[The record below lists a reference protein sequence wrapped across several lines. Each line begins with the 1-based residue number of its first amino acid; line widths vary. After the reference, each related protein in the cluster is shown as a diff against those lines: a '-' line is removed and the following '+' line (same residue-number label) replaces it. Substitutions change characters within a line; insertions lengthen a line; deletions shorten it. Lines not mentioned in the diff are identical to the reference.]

1 MSIAPATRSF
11 TVALIGNPNTGKSTL
26 FTALCGVRQRVGNY
40 PGVTV
45 EKKVGRL
52 THGSHHYRLI
62 DLPGTYS
69 LSPRSPDEMVAVDVL
84 LGRRDGE
91 AMPDAVICI
100 VDASNLE
107 RNLYVVSQILELG
120 RPTLVALNMVDVA
133 ESRGLKIDAV
143 RLQERLGVPVVPIQ
157 AHRRAGIEDLRRA
170 LAQVVKVAV
179 KPPASPFPEAFQR
192 EVAALEQWLNGR
204 QSEQRPCDSERS
216 EESPAA
222 PRAAAPA
229 KTLRSAQG
237 DSTAWPRYLVERLIL
252 DVGGY
257 LESSGTAD
265 AALGEQ
271 VSAARDRLKQVGLAV
286 PAVEAMSRYA
296 WIGRVVEGVV
306 TRPTTRPVTA
316 TDRVDG
322 VLTHRFWGTAILALL
337 MAGMFCSIFLLADVP
352 MGWIE
357 SGIDATRDWVKGLMD
372 EGPMQ
377 SLIVDGVIA
386 GVGGVVVFLPQ
397 ILLLFLFIALM
408 ESTGYMARA
417 AYLMDKLMARVGLS
431 GKSFLPLLS
440 SFACAVPGIMAA
452 RVIENRRDRLTTILV
467 APLMSCSARLPV
479 YVLLVGAFIPT
490 GTLLGP
496 VLPGLVFFSMYALGI
511 LVAVVMALLLKRTL
525 LKGQTPPFVMELP
538 SYKLPSIGMVLHR
551 MAERGWAFVRRA
563 GTLILAT
570 TIIIWALGYYPR
582 DKEKIEGPHEERV
595 TAIKEQLKALPDDAP
610 ERAALEDEQ
619 ADIKHQIEG
628 DHLRNSFLGRAGQYV
643 EPAVRPLGWDWRI
656 GCAAIASF
664 PAREVV
670 VGTLGVIYNL
680 GGELEDTE
688 EDQSLLRRKIQE
700 ATWDGT
706 DQKVYNVPVALSIMV
721 FFALCAQCVST
732 LVIIRRETNSWRWP
746 AFTFVY
752 MTALAYLGALVTY
765 QVGMRL

>member
-1 MSIAPATRSF
+1 MSIATATRQF

-45 EKKVGRL
+45 EKKIGRL
-52 THGSHHYRLI
+52 THGPHQYQLI

-84 LGRRDGE
+84 LGRRDDQP
-91 AMPDAVICI
+91 MPDAVICI

-120 RPTLVALNMVDVA
+120 RPTVMALNMVDVA
-133 ESRGLKIDAV
+133 ESRGLKIDAA
-143 RLQERLGVPVVPIQ
+143 RLADRLGVPVVPIQ
-157 AHRRAGIEDLRRA
+157 AHRRRGLEELKRA
-170 LAQVVKVAV
+170 LDQAV
-179 KPPASPFPEAFQR
+179 RAGTAPPASPFPEAFQR
-192 EVAALEQWLNGR
+192 EVIQLQQWVAGQACHSVALPE
-204 QSEQRPCDSERS
+204 
-216 EESPAA
+216 
-222 PRAAAPA
+222 
-229 KTLRSAQG
+229 TLRCAQRDSARG
-237 DSTAWPRYLVERLIL
+237 DSDAWPRYLVERLIL

-257 LESSGTAD
+257 LEAGGFMD
-265 AALGEQ
+265 EALREQ
-271 VSAARDRLKQVGLAV
+271 VRAARDRLKQAGLAV

-306 TRPTTRPVTA
+306 TRPTVRPVTV
-316 TDRVDG
+316 TDRVDRI
-322 VLTHRFWGTAILALL
+322 LTHRFLGTAILAVL
-337 MAGMFCSIFLLADVP
+337 MAAVFCSIFLLAKVP
-352 MGWIE
+352 MDWIE
-357 SGIDATRDWVKGLMD
+357 GGVKAVGKWVEGGMPKGDL
-372 EGPMQ
+372 Q
-377 SLIVDGVIA
+377 SLIVNGVIA

-397 ILLLFLFIALM
+397 ILLLFFFIALM

-467 APLMSCSARLPV
+467 APLMSCSARIPV
-479 YVLLVGAFIPT
+479 YALLVGAFIPT
-490 GTLLGP
+490 DTRLGWL
-496 VLPGLVFFSMYALGI
+496 LPGLVFFAMYVLGI
-511 LVAVVMALLLKRTL
+511 VVAVLMALLLKRTL

-538 SYKLPSIGMVLHR
+538 SYKLPSPGMVLYR
-551 MAERGWAFVRRA
+551 MTERGWAFVRRA

-570 TIIIWALGYYPR
+570 AVIIWALGYYPR
-582 DKEKIEGPHEERV
+582 DAETIEGKYQARLAEIQERLDGPP
-595 TAIKEQLKALPDDAP
+595 ADASQHALPENEKA
-610 ERAALEDEQ
+610 ELENKK
-619 ADIKHQIEG
+619 AQIEHHIEA

-643 EPAVRPLGWDWRI
+643 EPVVRPLGWDWRI

-680 GGELEDTE
+680 GSETDASE
-688 EDQSLLRRKIQE
+688 ESNALLRQKIQE
-700 ATWDGT
+700 ATWDSTGE
-706 DQKVYNVPVALSIMV
+706 KVYNVPVALSIMV

-732 LVIIRRETNSWRWP
+732 LAIIRRETNSWRWP
-746 AFTFVY
+746 LFTFVY
-752 MTALAYLGALVTY
+752 MTTLAYLGALATY
-765 QVGMRL
+765 QIGMLCG

>member
-1 MSIAPATRSF
+1 MSIATATRQF

-52 THGSHHYRLI
+52 RHGQHEYRLI

-84 LGRRDGE
+84 LGRRDE
-91 AMPDAVICI
+91 PVPDGVICI
-100 VDASNLE
+100 IDASNLE

-120 RPTLVALNMVDVA
+120 RPTVVALNMMDVA
-133 ESRGLKIDAV
+133 ESRGLAIDTA
-143 RLQERLGVPVVPIQ
+143 RLAERLGVPVVPIQ
-157 AHRRAGIEDLRRA
+157 AHRRAGLEKLKQA
-170 LAQVVKVAV
+170 LEQAV
-179 KPPASPFPEAFQR
+179 TSAAAPPASPFPAAFQR
-192 EVAALEQWLNGR
+192 EVAELEQSL
-204 QSEQRPCDSERS
+204 S
-216 EESPAA
+216 
-222 PRAAAPA
+222 
-229 KTLRSAQG
+229 G
-237 DSTAWPRYLVERLIL
+237 DPWPRYLVERLIL

-257 LESSGTAD
+257 LEFSGLAD
-265 AALGEQ
+265 AALRDQ
-271 VSAARDRLKQVGLAV
+271 VTAARERLKQQGLAV

-306 TRPTTRPVTA
+306 TRPAVRPVTV
-316 TDRVDG
+316 TDRVDR
-322 VLTHRFWGTAILALL
+322 VLTHRLWGTAILALL
-337 MAGMFCSIFLLADVP
+337 MAAVFCAIFLFAELP
-352 MGWIE
+352 MTWIE
-357 SGIDATRDWVKGLMD
+357 AGIKAAGGAVEGLMAK
-372 EGPMQ
+372 GPLR
-377 SLIVDGVIA
+377 SLLVDGLIA

-397 ILLLFLFIALM
+397 ILLLFFFIALM

-417 AYLMDKLMARVGLS
+417 AFLMDKLMVRVGLS

-467 APLMSCSARLPV
+467 APLMSCSARIPV
-479 YVLLVGAFIPT
+479 YALLVGAFIPGDT
-490 GTLLGP
+490 SLGP
-496 VLPGLVFFSMYALGI
+496 LLPGLVFFGMYALGI
-511 LVAVVMALLLKRTL
+511 LVAVLMALLLKRTL

-538 SYKLPSIGMVLHR
+538 SYKLPSLGMVLYR
-551 MAERGWAFVRRA
+551 MADRGWAFVRRA

-570 TIIIWALGYYPR
+570 SVIIWALGYYPR
-582 DKEKIEGPHEERV
+582 DVAAIEGPHDARLAELDK
-595 TAIKEQLKALPDDAP
+595 TIDALPKQAP
-610 ERAALEDEQ
+610 ERAALEEE
-619 ADIKHQIEG
+619 KGQIEHDING
-628 DHLRNSFLGRAGQYV
+628 EHLRNSFLGRAGQYV
-643 EPAVRPLGWDWRI
+643 EPVVRPLGWDWRI

-680 GGELEDTE
+680 GSDIDPAE
-688 EDQSLLRRKIQE
+688 ESGQMLRERIQA

-706 DQKVYNVPVALSIMV
+706 DEKVYNVPVALSIMV

-746 AFTFVY
+746 VFTFVY
-752 MTALAYLGALVTY
+752 MTALAYVGALVTY
-765 QVGMRL
+765 QVGMLVANGFH